1 MKSAVL
7 ATENTKASKVRLGDL
22 ISEAKPIRCNNRDL
36 PVLSMTMKDGLVLQ
50 SEKFKKR
57 VASEDVS
64 NYKVVS
70 SNQLVVSFPIDEGV
84 LAVQQIVE
92 EGIVSPAYAIWN
104 IDEDKVIP
112 KYLESYLRSPSSLH
126 YYKSKL
132 RGTTVRR
139 RSIPKSDFLAMEL
152 VLPTLKNQEMAIQEL
167 DLITELIRNRE
178 AQLARLD
185 TLVKAKFAEMFGDLA
200 FDKKWPMSKLVD
212 ACECADD
219 IKCGPF
225 GTQLGKDEYCNTGI
239 AVWEIPQINTQCQE
253 FPSRFV
259 SEAKARDLEDYSVVA
274 GDIVMSRKGNV
285 GKCALFPEKWPLGI
299 IHSDVIRIRVDKERI
314 VPIFIMSQLHYSR
327 DVQRQIE
334 LVSSGAVMAG
344 INVTKLKNI
353 VVQVPPLSLQKEFA
367 AVVEEVDKSKAA
379 ITKTIENLKT
389 LYKARL
395 QEYFA

>member
-7 ATENTKASKVRLGDL
+7 ATENTKATKVRLGAL

-152 VLPTLKNQEMAIQEL
+152 VLPTLKNQEMALQKL
-167 DLITELIRNRE
+167 DLITEMIRNRE

-185 TLVKAKFAEMFGDLA
+185 TLVKSKFEEMFGDPIKPNA
-200 FDKKWPMSKLVD
+200 KKYPLRDLCVKLTDGTHSSPENLTSGQYKYITAKNIKKSGLDLSEVTYVSKGVHEEIYSRCNPELGDVLY
-212 ACECADD
+212 
-219 IKCGPF
+219 IKDGA
-225 GTQLGKDEYCNTGI
+225 TTGI
-239 AVWEIPQINTQCQE
+239 AVVNSLREE
-253 FPSRFV
+253 FSLL
-259 SEAKARDLEDYSVVA
+259 SSV
-274 GDIVMSRKGNV
+274 
-285 GKCALFPEKWPLGI
+285 ALIKHDREKIDG
-299 IHSDVIRIRVDKERI
+299 
-314 VPIFIMSQLHYSR
+314 HY
-327 DVQRQIE
+327 
-334 LVSSGAVMAG
+334 LVSVLNHGSMYRYVRGLMGGCAITRLTLSK
-344 INVTKLKNI
+344 INELPI
-353 VVQVPPLSLQKEFA
+353 PLPPLSLQKEFA

-379 ITKTIENLKT
+379 IKKTIENLKT